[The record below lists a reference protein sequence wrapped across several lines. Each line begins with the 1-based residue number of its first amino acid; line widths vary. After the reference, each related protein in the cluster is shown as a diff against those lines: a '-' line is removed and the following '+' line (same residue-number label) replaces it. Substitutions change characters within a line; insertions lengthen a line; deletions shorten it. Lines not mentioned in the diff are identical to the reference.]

1 MRFDSTIKENGTIGK
16 GGIGGT
22 ETSNGNCRKVQFE
35 VYTERWLRIRTQ
47 KKYRF
52 EILLDE
58 PSEKIPAGEP
68 GRDGFN
74 SVGIEQPRI
83 IKPANPSFAVNE
95 YKFFMREHIV
105 NNIRQ
110 SDLVTFLMDLYE
122 DQRIQ
127 SLYDTLGMVSELKSI
142 ENQYFFSRDK
152 VSFFPFVKS
161 LLKRTKEFAKV
172 HSKSTEEMKVVELLI
187 YRNISKNFSHSK

>member
-1 MRFDSTIKENGTIGK
+1 
-16 GGIGGT
+16 
-22 ETSNGNCRKVQFE
+22 
-35 VYTERWLRIRTQ
+35 
-47 KKYRF
+47 
-52 EILLDE
+52 
-58 PSEKIPAGEP
+58 
-68 GRDGFN
+68 
-74 SVGIEQPRI
+74 
-83 IKPANPSFAVNE
+83 
-95 YKFFMREHIV
+95 MREHIV
-105 NNIRQ
+105 NNMRQ

-172 HSKSTEEMKVVELLI
+172 HSKSTEEMKVIELLI